1 MYIIW
6 LRNCRKDIPNPQEV
20 LPNIVIFH
28 KPQFFIASGSS
39 GDALGTLWDALG
51 VVWECSGMVWD
62 VLGMIWDRFG
72 NPNPTYSINFESG
85 FALGRSGDDV

>member
-1 MYIIW
+1 M
-6 LRNCRKDIPNPQEV
+6 

-51 VVWECSGMVWD
+51 AVWECSGMVWD

-85 FALGRSGDDV
+85 FALGRSGDDVL